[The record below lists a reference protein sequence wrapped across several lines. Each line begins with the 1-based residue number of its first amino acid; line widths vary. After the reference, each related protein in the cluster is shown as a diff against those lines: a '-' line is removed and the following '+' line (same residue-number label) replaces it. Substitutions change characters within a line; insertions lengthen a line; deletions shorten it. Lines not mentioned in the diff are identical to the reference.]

1 MCETQRHDELLDLG
15 AASALT
21 QGDEIST
28 MDESVELIDRY
39 F

>member
-1 MCETQRHDELLDLG
+1 MREAQQEFDLIDLG

-28 MDESVELIDRY
+28 MDESVELYDRY